1 MQDSYSIPFLFD
13 IPSTAKILSISRTAV
28 YKLIRDGELQTV
40 RVGRARRISRKQ
52 LDDYISRLEL
62 AG

>member
-1 MQDSYSIPFLFD
+1 MQENYNIPFLFD
-13 IPSTAKILSISRTAV
+13 IPSTVKILSISRTAV
-28 YKLIRDGELQTV
+28 YKLIRDGELQAV

-52 LDDYISRLEL
+52 LDDYISRLEI